1 MYNVN
6 IEGDIVKTILDN
18 VKRKSDIEGY
28 VYNSLL
34 CDGGESG
41 AEYYSLKDKWLF
53 RNYALNAAEK
63 AEKLIE
69 KW

>member
-6 IEGDIVKTILDN
+6 IESELIKDILDN
-18 VKRKSDIEGY
+18 VNRKSDIDGY
-28 VYNSLL
+28 VYNCLIN
-34 CDGGESG
+34 DGGISG
-41 AEYYSLKDKWLF
+41 AEHYHLKDKWLF
-53 RNYALNAAEK
+53 RNYVLNAAEK

>member
-6 IEGDIVKTILDN
+6 IETDIIQTILDHVN
-18 VKRKSDIEGY
+18 RKSDIEGY

-34 CDGGESG
+34 CDGGISG
-41 AEYYSLKDKWLF
+41 AEYYHLKDKWLF
-53 RNYALNAAEK
+53 RNYALNAADK